1 MNHLGVAL
9 PPTAEPGVLRVGI
22 DDSPPP
28 PMELGEPGED
38 DFRGYEVDILE
49 AVAKRLGLELRYR
62 RAVWSQIIEELQ
74 GGLIDVICTA
84 ATYTPERASALD
96 YGRPYLDMAL
106 AFVVRA
112 DDPAE
117 RPDAVRGRRF
127 AVRSATTAERHI
139 LERLEPAAVQT
150 FEYNAETYD
159 ALLDGR
165 ADAVVDDSPI
175 AAWFVAER
183 DGLRLLGELPGT
195 ASQYAM
201 VFAKDSPL
209 RAPLDAE
216 LERLENEGRL
226 AEWRRHWFG

>member
-1 MNHLGVAL
+1 VAL

-49 AVAKRLGLELRYR
+49 AVAERLGLELRYR
-62 RAVWSQIIEELQ
+62 RAVWSQIIEELK

-84 ATYTPERASALD
+84 A
-96 YGRPYLDMAL
+96 
-106 AFVVRA
+106 
-112 DDPAE
+112 
-117 RPDAVRGRRF
+117 
-127 AVRSATTAERHI
+127 
-139 LERLEPAAVQT
+139 
-150 FEYNAETYD
+150 TYD

-183 DGLRLLGELPGT
+183 DGLRLIGELPGT
-195 ASQYAM
+195 ASHYAM

-216 LERLENEGRL
+216 LERLESEGRL
-226 AEWRRHWFG
+226 AEWRRTWLATS

>member
-1 MNHLGVAL
+1 
-9 PPTAEPGVLRVGI
+9 
-22 DDSPPP
+22 
-28 PMELGEPGED
+28 MELGEPGEPGED

-49 AVAKRLGLELRYR
+49 AVAERLGLELRYR
-62 RAVWSQIIEELQ
+62 RAVWSQIVEELK
-74 GGLIDVICTA
+74 GGLVDVICTA

-106 AFVVRA
+106 AVVVRE

-117 RPDAVRGRRF
+117 GPDAGRGRRF

-139 LERLEPAAVQT
+139 RERLEPAAVQT

-165 ADAVVDDSPI
+165 ADALVDDSPI

-195 ASQYAM
+195 ASHYAM

-216 LERLENEGRL
+216 LERLESEGRL
-226 AEWRRHWFG
+226 AEWRRRWFG